1 MAKNKKK
8 TRGAKKGFTLIEI
21 LFVVIIIGILASVIL
36 VSLNNARQRA
46 RDNGAL
52 SSMKSVVS
60 PAYVCLATT
69 GIASAALTDPSN
81 PDSICKNN
89 TTGINITGISSKGWP
104 DFDKYDWSKTV
115 SLNPVTDTKGFYWCS
130 PSTKLSD
137 PRPITAGNYSDG
149 AWGGSV
155 SSASFCYMLKSGS
168 KYIWCTQDGCRKEGF

>member
-36 VSLNNARQRA
+36 VSLNSARQKA
-46 RDNGAL
+46 RDNGML

-81 PDSICKNN
+81 ADSICKDNN
-89 TTGINITGISSKGWP
+89 GNITGISSKGWP

-115 SLNPVTDTKGFYWCS
+115 LSDLSQTKGFYWCS

-137 PRPITAGNYSDG
+137 PRPVTVGPYADG
-149 AWGGSV
+149 SMGGSV
-155 SSASFCYMLKSGS
+155 SAASFCYMLKSGS